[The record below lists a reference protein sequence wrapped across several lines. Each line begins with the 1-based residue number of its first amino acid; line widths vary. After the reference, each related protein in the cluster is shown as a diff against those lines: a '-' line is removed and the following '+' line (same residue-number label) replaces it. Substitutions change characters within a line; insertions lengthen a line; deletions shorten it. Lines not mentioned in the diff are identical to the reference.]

1 MGSSRFSKF
10 SWFLLLYN
18 LMVVAWGVYVRASM
32 SGDGCG
38 DHWPLCDGDS
48 TPLMGAAA
56 RWVEASHRLSTS
68 LCGLLAIVLF
78 VWSLKAFKPGSPSR
92 RGAAL
97 VLGLTLFEG
106 LIGAILVKFQ
116 LVTNNASPERL
127 AVSSFHVISTYF
139 LMGALA
145 YTALTSA
152 GFERPDLKKQGSV
165 LTLLAVGFVSVMF
178 MGISGGIS
186 AMGHQLKPVDN
197 VIEAAMS
204 PATHWMIRVQPL
216 HPLLGVTVGVYLL
229 LVGGLIT
236 HLRPSQWVRKASRW
250 MVGIYAVQMAVGAL
264 NVVFKAPIAMQMFHL
279 TMADVNFVSLVAL
292 SVMALAPSVARM
304 ELVAP
309 DEASAGADAPMTL
322 KEKIG
327 AYLVLTKPRVISL
340 LLFTTMTALFSAAG
354 GWPGWSL
361 FMACMVGG
369 YMAAGAANAIN
380 MVVDRDIDGSMKRT
394 SKRPTVTQTISS
406 TNALLFAFGLAA
418 LSFLVL
424 WTGANLLAAMLSLA
438 GLAFYVVVYTL
449 MLKRRTW
456 HNIVIGG
463 AAGAFP
469 PLVGWTA
476 YTGQLTPLAWI
487 LFGIIFVW
495 TPVHFWALAL
505 MIKDDYAK
513 ANVPMLP
520 VVHGERA
527 TTIQIVLYAVVTAVV
542 SVLPVF
548 FPPQSGPYVAQTYL
562 VVALLLNV
570 LLLVRSV
577 QLFLQTDRPHALKL
591 YKFSMV
597 YLAILFLVFAIDC
610 AIPKGGSQAASP
622 VRTSGRVRFGAAVR
636 PSTQTS
642 LRQGRVFGFRT
653 AGSDLRTECV

>member
-1 MGSSRFSKF
+1 
-10 SWFLLLYN
+10 
-18 LMVVAWGVYVRASM
+18 
-32 SGDGCG
+32 
-38 DHWPLCDGDS
+38 
-48 TPLMGAAA
+48 
-56 RWVEASHRLSTS
+56 
-68 LCGLLAIVLF
+68 
-78 VWSLKAFKPGSPSR
+78 
-92 RGAAL
+92 
-97 VLGLTLFEG
+97 
-106 LIGAILVKFQ
+106 
-116 LVTNNASPERL
+116 
-127 AVSSFHVISTYF
+127 
-139 LMGALA
+139 
-145 YTALTSA
+145 
-152 GFERPDLKKQGSV
+152 
-165 LTLLAVGFVSVMF
+165 
-178 MGISGGIS
+178 
-186 AMGHQLKPVDN
+186 
-197 VIEAAMS
+197 
-204 PATHWMIRVQPL
+204 
-216 HPLLGVTVGVYLL
+216 
-229 LVGGLIT
+229 
-236 HLRPSQWVRKASRW
+236 
-250 MVGIYAVQMAVGAL
+250 
-264 NVVFKAPIAMQMFHL
+264 
-279 TMADVNFVSLVAL
+279 
-292 SVMALAPSVARM
+292 
-304 ELVAP
+304 
-309 DEASAGADAPMTL
+309 
-322 KEKIG
+322 
-327 AYLVLTKPRVISL
+327 
-340 LLFTTMTALFSAAG
+340 
-354 GWPGWSL
+354 
-361 FMACMVGG
+361 MACMVGG